1 MNETICGQCKE
12 EYKSKRKTQKYCS
25 AVCQRASLKRG
36 IPDTR
41 TCKNV
46 ECKKTFTVPIASDPK
61 KYCSR
66 SCSTRVNNFLT
77 PKRKVE
83 GKCEVCKTVI
93 SSSRRFCNDH
103 STAKGTGQLYE
114 KIPVSRLCKNENC
127 KESFITLNKNKFF
140 CERKCYNDWSKVN
153 LPKDTSRQNI
163 CPKCSGEKAPY
174 SIHCKFCYI
183 EEKVQAK
190 INTWLSEEWRGGS
203 DIKLSNSVRKY
214 LLEQAK
220 YSCSKCGFN
229 ILHPDDNQTVLEIN
243 HIDGDGANHKPE
255 NLEVIC
261 PNCHSLT
268 PNYRARNLGKGRK
281 TYYLR
286 ISK

>member
-12 EYKSKRKTQKYCS
+12 EYKPKRKTQKYCS
-25 AVCQRASLKRG
+25 ASCQRASLKGNPVIRICVNIQCG
-36 IPDTR
+36 NEFIVAM
-41 TCKNV
+41 K
-46 ECKKTFTVPIASDPK
+46 SDPK

-66 SCSTRVNNFLT
+66 SCSTQANNFLS
-77 PKRKVE
+77 PKRKGE
-83 GKCEVCKTVI
+83 GKCEVCKIVI
-93 SSSRRFCNDH
+93 SSSRKFCNGH
-103 STAKGTGQLYE
+103 SSAQGTGQLYE
-114 KIPVSRLCKNENC
+114 KIPVKKVCKNEMC
-127 KESFITLNKNKFF
+127 QESFITLSKNKFF
-140 CERKCYNDWSKVN
+140 CNRKCYNDWSRRN
-153 LPKDTSRQNI
+153 LPKDISRQSI

-190 INTWLSEEWRGGS
+190 INTWLSGEWRGGS
-203 DIKLSNSVRKY
+203 DIKLSNAVRKY

-220 YSCSKCGFN
+220 YACSKCGFN
-229 ILHPDDNQTVLEIN
+229 TLHPVDNQTVLEIN
-243 HIDGDGANHKPE
+243 HIDGNGENHKPE

-268 PNYRARNLGKGRK
+268 PNYRARNLGQGRK

-286 ISK
+286 IAK